1 VLRIIR
7 LINSISLI
15 GLKIR
20 ESLSNIVGFELVE
33 NISNNYDKELYNFL
47 NYYDENFGQRKVDLN
62 VRKY

>member
-1 VLRIIR
+1 

-47 NYYDENFGQRKVDLN
+47 KLLR
-62 VRKY
+62 

>member
-1 VLRIIR
+1 
-7 LINSISLI
+7 
-15 GLKIR
+15 
-20 ESLSNIVGFELVE
+20 VGFELVE